1 MASSNNHGYAKVSEL
16 SDFAKS
22 QHTRSSLHSLSFCL
36 GGSLKR
42 FDSWLDTFE
51 KIVSNSGF
59 SDEKMVLE
67 LYKKMTD
74 RAQKVTK
81 YVLES
86 GADEYA
92 TVKERLID
100 HFHGDETAEKYLK
113 KLRDETLHFI
123 SRNFG
128 MTVQESFDYSR
139 CDASSTRVG
148 TN

>member
-1 MASSNNHGYAKVSEL
+1 
-16 SDFAKS
+16 
-22 QHTRSSLHSLSFCL
+22 L
-36 GGSLKR
+36 GGPLQR

-59 SDEKMVLE
+59 SDEKMVVE

-86 GADEYA
+86 GVDEFA

-100 HFHGDETAEKYLK
+100 HFHGYETAEKYLK
-113 KLRDETLHFI
+113 KCKRRTFTLYIQKLWHDSPI
-123 SRNFG
+123 
-128 MTVQESFDYSR
+128 
-139 CDASSTRVG
+139 
-148 TN
+148 